1 MVIPFFLLNGMNL
14 LLTEVKKALGGK
26 RLGERNYELSFRLF
40 SIDQTHVPLDSWL
53 YKLGNI

>member
-1 MVIPFFLLNGMNL
+1 MNL

-26 RLGERNYELSFRLF
+26 RLGERNYELSFRHF